1 MARWGYSER
10 EGPEKILRYIQENS
24 GVESILFVGAAHA
37 VDYIPIIGQIRE
49 VNEEC
54 RIIFSD
60 EYVIRSKKMI
70 ERINSLGGEFI
81 LLDVL
86 QQESLIS
93 NIDCVI
99 AFGIFSPRVLWSD
112 SAKIAL
118 SNIIQMTKR
127 GGLIVASTREEDGQ
141 EFGEIVNSVDPMLEY
156 DESTDYD
163 SETAYDKHA
172 FCKGWKGCFA
182 GHHYPGYENYD
193 NLIDAYL
200 AYQKNQ
206 VRRTNFYFIK
216 GQMKGPHAG

>member
-10 EGPEKILRYIQENS
+10 EGPEKILQYIRENS

-37 VDYIPIIGQIRE
+37 VDYIPIIEQIRE
-49 VNEEC
+49 VNKEC
-54 RIIFSD
+54 RVIFSD
-60 EYVIRSKKMI
+60 QYLIRSEKMI
-70 ERINSLGGEFI
+70 EKINSLGGEFI

-86 QQESLIS
+86 QHESLVS

-127 GGLIVASTREEDGQ
+127 GGLIVASTREENRQ
-141 EFGEIVNSVDPMLEY
+141 EFVEIVNSVDSMLEY
-156 DESTDYD
+156 TESTDYD

-172 FCKGWKGCFA
+172 FCKGWKGYFA
-182 GHHYPGYENYD
+182 GHRYPGYENYD

-206 VRRTNFYFIK
+206 VKRTNFYFIK
-216 GQMKGPHAG
+216 GQNKGQNTG

>member
-10 EGPEKILRYIQENS
+10 EGPEKILQYIRENS

-49 VNEEC
+49 VNKEC
-54 RIIFSD
+54 RVIFSD
-60 EYVIRSKKMI
+60 QYLIRSEKMI
-70 ERINSLGGEFI
+70 EKINSLGGEFI

-86 QQESLIS
+86 QHESLVS

-127 GGLIVASTREEDGQ
+127 GGLIVASTGEENRQ
-141 EFGEIVNSVDPMLEY
+141 EFVEIVNSVDSMLEY
-156 DESTDYD
+156 TESTDYD

-172 FCKGWKGCFA
+172 FCKGWKGYFA
-182 GHHYPGYENYD
+182 GHRYPGYENYD

-206 VRRTNFYFIK
+206 VKRTNFYFIK
-216 GQMKGPHAG
+216 GQNKGQNTG